1 MKKTEVGLSSGN
13 NGNGNL
19 VALNTWLASLDK
31 QPITGW
37 RWRRKFGIPTVNICG
52 RVYVARETIA
62 DFERRAAAG
71 EFAQVHKA
79 PKKEST
85 TK

>member
-1 MKKTEVGLSSGN
+1 MKSLIDSSGN

-19 VALNTWLASLDK
+19 VALNTWLRSIDR
-31 QPITGW
+31 QPITAW
-37 RWRRKFGIPTVNICG
+37 RWRKKKWITVQNIAG
-52 RVYVARETIA
+52 RCYISRETIA
-62 DFERRAAAG
+62 DFERRATAG

-85 TK
+85 K

>member
-1 MKKTEVGLSSGN
+1 MDKLQSVSSSGSS
-13 NGNGNL
+13 NL
-19 VALNTWLASLDK
+19 IALNHWLTSIGVRS
-31 QPITGW
+31 ITVW
-37 RWRRKFGIPTVNICG
+37 RWRKKGWITVQNIAG
-52 RVYVARETIA
+52 RCYISRETIA